1 MKRVFVKQNNGA
13 GEHCLSEDTIQKLK
27 AGDKSVLIPVDANA
41 KPSPKILSVH
51 PERCNGCGL
60 CEMACALFHFGE
72 PDTALSRVRVLKWNG
87 NEVYLP
93 VLCQHCADAP
103 CKAVCPNKAISVD
116 EELGRVVID
125 YDRCVSCQMCMA
137 ACPYGATMFDANR
150 EIVFKCN
157 LCDGNPQCVHFC
169 EPKALVY
176 KDVDDL
182 RHERA
187 LQYASKIR
195 RY

>member
-1 MKRVFVKQNNGA
+1 MY
-13 GEHCLSEDTIQKLK
+13 
-27 AGDKSVLIPVDANA
+27 SVEGCI
-41 KPSPKILSVH
+41 KH
-51 PERCNGCGL
+51 PPEYFTMYH
-60 CEMACALFHFGE
+60 ELFRSASFW
-72 PDTALSRVRVLKWNG
+72 AFLF
-87 NEVYLP
+87 
-93 VLCQHCADAP
+93 
-103 CKAVCPNKAISVD
+103 SVD

-125 YDRCVSCQMCMA
+125 YDLCVSCQMCMA
-137 ACPYGATMFDANR
+137 ACPYGATMFDVNR